1 MCVYIYVY
9 IYTYIYPVYVD
20 TYIHTYIYPIHIPIR
35 IYICIYMRSIHTHT
49 HHTHTH
55 THTHAQSAY
64 AHTEGAVLGVRFT
77 NEDEGSDPGWGGEGG
92 GGGADLCTMGKKHIK
107 FWTLRPTL
115 SAFGSSVE
123 NEFPYTL
130 KARNGSFGVFN
141 VLLMCC

>member
-1 MCVYIYVY
+1 M
-9 IYTYIYPVYVD
+9 
-20 TYIHTYIYPIHIPIR
+20 YIHALDT
-35 IYICIYMRSIHTHT
+35 HTHT
-49 HHTHTH
+49 PHTHTH
-55 THTHAQSAY
+55 THTR
-64 AHTEGAVLGVRFT
+64 TKRLG
-77 NEDEGSDPGWGGEGG
+77 GGGG